1 MATHKTTWK
10 NFEKHIASR
19 LGLKRVS
26 IEKKGLE
33 AEDVRGVLKLK
44 DSVRVVGECKLRGK
58 IPVIIEKM
66 LEQAKRASGKSR
78 RYIPIAF
85 FKGKGGEYDNVF
97 VCMRLSD
104 FERLLDKKKDKG
116 DG

>member
-33 AEDVRGVLKLK
+33 AEDVRGILKLK
-44 DSVRVVGECKLRGK
+44 ESVRVVGECKLRGK
-58 IPVIIEKM
+58 MPVIIEKM
-66 LEQAKRASGKSR
+66 LDQAKRASGKSR

-85 FKGKGGEYDNVF
+85 FKGKGKEYDETF
-97 VCMRLSD
+97 VAMKLSD
-104 FERLLDKKKDKG
+104 FERLMVKG
-116 DG
+116 DKDG